1 MFERNTVLYFCFHGF
16 GFLATLIY
24 SIIFYKKFKFPF
36 WKVMAFVLTVFPI
49 AYSFMWFQYWVAS
62 GFKQW
67 GNNIVRTFIWV
78 PFIGLPFA
86 KLYKIDYHKAI
97 EFLAPIP
104 CIIHGVAH
112 FGCVF
117 EGCCY
122 GYPSNPGIWNPALQE
137 YRFPI
142 QFIEAGVAI
151 VIVGIIIWRL
161 HRFGYDGTSKS
172 YAFMLILFGSTR
184 FILEFFRD
192 NEKVFLGISNL
203 ALHALLML
211 FVGLFFFFFP
221 FDKIKEERKLQQMNE
236 AKYTNKTNK
245 K

>member
-1 MFERNTVLYFCFHGF
+1 MFEKNTVLYFMFHVF
-16 GFLATLIY
+16 GFIATMIY
-24 SIIFYKKFKFPF
+24 SVIIFKKFKLPLL
-36 WKVMAFVLTVFPI
+36 KTVLFVLTVFPI
-49 AYSFMWFQYWVAS
+49 AYAFMWFQFWVES
-62 GFKQW
+62 GFKVW

-86 KLYKIDYHKAI
+86 KIYKIDYHKAI

-122 GYPSNPGIWNPALQE
+122 GFPSNPGIWNPE
-137 YRFPI
+137 TGDYRFPI
-142 QFIEAGVAI
+142 QFIEASVAI
-151 VIVGIIIWRL
+151 VIVILTILRIKKYEFSGK
-161 HRFGYDGTSKS
+161 SKA
-172 YAFMLILFGSTR
+172 YALMLIMFGSTR

-192 NEKVFLGISNL
+192 NEKLFMHVSSL
-203 ALHALLML
+203 ALHALLMFAL
-211 FVGLFFFFFP
+211 GLFFFFVP
-221 FDKIKEERKLQQMNE
+221 FDKIKEEREKRKLE
-236 AKYTNKTNK
+236 EEKYGK